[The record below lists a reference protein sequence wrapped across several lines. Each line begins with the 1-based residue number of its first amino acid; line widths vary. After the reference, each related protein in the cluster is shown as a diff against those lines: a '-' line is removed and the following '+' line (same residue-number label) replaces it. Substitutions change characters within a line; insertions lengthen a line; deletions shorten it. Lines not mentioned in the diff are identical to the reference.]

1 MAQQLEPAP
10 THIPMVDPKTGMVNY
25 VWANWF
31 NNNRER
37 TIYRGGLLQKTSDQT
52 ITTGFLQTL
61 VTFDEV
67 GYDTQ
72 GIADVDNNQLIV
84 PTDARRV
91 QVAASIA
98 WDEFDSVAAPNS
110 MRCVFVEV
118 LDKLGNSNLDDN
130 TAGDAATNAAVL
142 RLQNI
147 PGIIGSRQ
155 HFQEP
160 LVVTVQPMCMSF
172 TSGIM
177 DVEPGDRFKLRTN
190 VSQATSGSADIVTNA
205 VATANVGA
213 NRCTWFSM
221 VVLG

>member
-52 ITTGFLQTL
+52 ITTGFNQTL